1 MHCNIGIEQ
10 NTTGMTHLKVDLAIL
25 LMDAG
30 RSLIQMRKSKGP
42 STDPCGTPRLVIF
55 HEEDCLHYFIIIQGY
70 TRLSNSFRD
79 QNSL

>member
-1 MHCNIGIEQ
+1 
-10 NTTGMTHLKVDLAIL
+10 
-25 LMDAG
+25 
-30 RSLIQMRKSKGP
+30 MRKSKGP

>member
-55 HEEDCLHYFIIIQGY
+55 HEED
-70 TRLSNSFRD
+70 
-79 QNSL
+79 SLFALFSLITVLWYLLPR